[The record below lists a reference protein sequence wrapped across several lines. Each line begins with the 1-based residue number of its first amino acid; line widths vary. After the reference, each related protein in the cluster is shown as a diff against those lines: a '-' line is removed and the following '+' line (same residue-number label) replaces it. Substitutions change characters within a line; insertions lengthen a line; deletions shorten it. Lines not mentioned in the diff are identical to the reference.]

1 MVESVTNL
9 FSSGNGQTN
18 AIDLLKADH
27 DRVDALFGQVRESET
42 DSDRRTFEQIRRE
55 LEIHTHIEEHVFYP
69 HLLSAGNEELKKIT
83 REAIEEHRQAKE
95 ILEELEMQ
103 SGDQGGFQAKLK
115 VLMEDVEHHVQ
126 EEEGE
131 MFPLVRDQMNE
142 ETLLRLGTLMEAEKV
157 RFSGGSSRSASA
169 G

>member
-1 MVESVTNL
+1 MVLKLPTVKLIVSGASTNCSSVNVTGVVIVDDAK
-9 FSSGNGQTN
+9 SA
-18 AIDLLKADH
+18 AIPVDGKGKHILVVRRKVDLM
-27 DRVDALFGQVRESET
+27 RG
-42 DSDRRTFEQIRRE
+42 
-55 LEIHTHIEEHVFYP
+55 
-69 HLLSAGNEELKKIT
+69 
-83 REAIEEHRQAKE
+83 QAKE

-115 VLMEDVEHHVQ
+115 VLMENVEHHVQ